1 MVYSENLKIQLK
13 DIEKQGF
20 IKNRGIL
27 EMFENVA
34 THHSDSLNFGV
45 NDVCKTGLSW
55 ILLDWKIKV
64 INRPKYGEIF
74 KINTWARKI
83 NGTLKK
89 TYTYRD
95 FEMYDE
101 NGNLCVVGTS
111 KWVLINNTT
120 CKIAPITDEVFARY
134 DAEDRGVFEEAE
146 LEKIKTPQDYISE
159 TDYEVSRRDI
169 DFVGH
174 MHNLYYLDLA
184 YNALPEEVFEKRP
197 FDNFRISYKRE
208 LKLGE
213 SVKCRYAYTGTE
225 HIVSIYSDNENIL
238 HCVISMS

>member
-1 MVYSENLKIQLK
+1 MIYSENLKIQLK

-45 NDVCKTGLSW
+45 NDVYKTGLSW
-55 ILLDWKIKV
+55 ILMDWKIKV
-64 INRPKYGEIF
+64 ISRPKYGGIF

-101 NGNLCVVGTS
+101 MGKLCVIGTS
-111 KWVLINNTT
+111 KWVLINNAM
-120 CKIAPITDEVFARY
+120 CKIVPITDEVFARY
-134 DAEDRGVFEEAE
+134 DAEDRGVFEEGE
-146 LEKIKTPQDYISE
+146 LDKMRTPTSYDREIS
-159 TDYEVSRRDI
+159 YEVSRRDI

-184 YNALPEEVFEKRP
+184 YNALPEEVFASRQ

-208 LKLGE
+208 LKLGDC
-213 SVKCRYAYTGTE
+213 VKCKYAYSEGE
-225 HIVSIYSDNENIL
+225 HTVSIYSNDESIL
-238 HCVISMS
+238 HCIISIS